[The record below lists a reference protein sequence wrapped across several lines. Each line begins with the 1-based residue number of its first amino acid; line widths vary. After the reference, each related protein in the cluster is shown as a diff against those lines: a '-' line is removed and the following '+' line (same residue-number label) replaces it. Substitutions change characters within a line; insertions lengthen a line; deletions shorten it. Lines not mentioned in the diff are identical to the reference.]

1 MKRLMLLLL
10 LIIFPLSSCVSNYRP
25 INPPIVYCNPAQ
37 IELLACTES
46 FKVKGLVFHCIGY
59 GSMLP
64 IIKTDDY
71 LIVMP
76 KTFSE
81 NDLLG
86 KIVAYKSN
94 NVAVAVTHRL
104 VRKYKEGYVAKGDN
118 NLAADIEYVTQQNI
132 IGEVIEIFR
141 AKK

>member
-1 MKRLMLLLL
+1 
-10 LIIFPLSSCVSNYRP
+10 
-25 INPPIVYCNPAQ
+25 
-37 IELLACTES
+37 
-46 FKVKGLVFHCIGY
+46 
-59 GSMLP
+59 MLP